1 MRLHL
6 GMHDMAPVLRIYVCL
21 AGALL
26 ISASG
31 FAEPPPSE
39 SCDSPRGTLEVNRC
53 AKQDLD
59 AQDRLLN
66 ETYQKVLWQL
76 NTDPQ
81 QTTREKL
88 IKAQRLWVQFR
99 DADCK
104 AQESV
109 YDGGTVHIAIYLA
122 CLRDHTVQRIK
133 DLDPVKWQG
142 G

>member
-1 MRLHL
+1 MPFTCK
-6 GMHDMAPVLRIYVCL
+6 GHDMTPRLRIFLCY

-31 FAEPPPSE
+31 FAAPPPSD
-39 SCDSPRGTLEVNRC
+39 SCDSPRSTIEVNRC
-53 AKQDLD
+53 AQQEFDV
-59 AQDRLLN
+59 QDRLLN
-66 ETYQKVLWQL
+66 ESYQKVLWQL
-76 NTDPQ
+76 NTDDQ

-99 DADCK
+99 DADCM

-109 YDGGTVHIAIYLA
+109 YDGGTVHTAVYLQ
-122 CLRDHTVQRIK
+122 CLRDHTAQRIK
-133 DLDPVKWQG
+133 DLSPFKWQG